1 MHDIDFELPPIFPET
16 LSAAIFLSSC
26 SGDCLVF
33 VKPICISCLT
43 VLISGRVC
51 QLILHDEPFI
61 ECKSFSN

>member
-1 MHDIDFELPPIFPET
+1 MYDIDFELPPIFPET

-33 VKPICISCLT
+33 VKPI
-43 VLISGRVC
+43 
-51 QLILHDEPFI
+51 LHDEPFI